1 MTLAS
6 LSPRDRRALS
16 IAGWIL
22 IPSLLYVFA
31 VKPYFGS
38 LATIK
43 EQIEDEQSMLEREQ
57 NLAKRLP
64 TLPEEKVRVSN
75 ELRQEAS
82 RLFVGEDELVATGHL
97 AEYIA
102 DLADEYNVNLI
113 QSETRNGAA
122 VAPGVR
128 SVQVEVRA
136 EGEVYAVMHFLE
148 RLESGDKLVRL
159 SNLVL
164 EKSSRSAMPQPQQM
178 AQTGGLTP
186 VQYNQALQRQQQM
199 MRNQQGNN
207 WNRNRGNTSGSRS
220 QRSGSGNRGGTS
232 SGSQQP
238 IRLPIT
244 SLNNMVSGGG
254 VNVSFG
260 DGGGSS
266 SSPRVVS
273 GTSGQIGG
281 IPGLSIVRAPDG
293 SRSLSYGGQTVPV
306 GPAPTRPPVQ
316 YSGGVVTGGVAPQQ
330 NMGSMQGRNPYARPG
345 GSMPVMNPN
354 QPPPPVDI
362 LSMTATVHGYR
373 LEGVPFNMDE
383 VDPAG
388 GPSPFARERFTLA
401 SMDQVIDRNPFDPNR
416 RAPNTARHVSTGGP
430 EQPALRLTGTGISD
444 NYSFAL
450 ITSMMETRSQMVPVG
465 GYIFG
470 YRLNDVT
477 AETAVLTTPTGGTL
491 VLRVSPPG
499 TYAMSGPARTA
510 NGMPANIAQ
519 PTLLS
524 NMDPASQEKLKDAIA
539 EAMKRA
545 MSGAD
550 GGSLPDTAVV
560 MEFKLND
567 LLKPVPS
574 DQESR
579 PSEPSPPP
587 SPSPAR
593 GESTSESGS
602 SSSAQSVPSKV
613 SQQQSPSVK
622 Q

>member
-57 NLAKRLP
+57 NLAKKLP

-75 ELRQEAS
+75 DLRQEAS

-148 RLESGDKLVRL
+148 KLETGDKLVRL

-164 EKSSRSAMPQPQQM
+164 EKSSRSAMPQPQSM
-178 AQTGGLTP
+178 AQTGGVTP

-199 MRNQQGNN
+199 MMNQQGN
-207 WNRNRGNTSGSRS
+207 NRNRGNTSGTRSR
-220 QRSGSGNRGGTS
+220 RSS
-232 SGSQQP
+232 SG
-238 IRLPIT
+238 
-244 SLNNMVSGGG
+244 
-254 VNVSFG
+254 
-260 DGGGSS
+260 GSV
-266 SSPRVVS
+266 SSPMVIG
-273 GTSGQIGG
+273 GTSGQISG
-281 IPGLSIVRAPDG
+281 IQSLSVVRAPDG
-293 SRSLSYGGQTVPV
+293 SQSISYGGQTIPI
-306 GPAPTRPPVQ
+306 GPGAATRPQVQ
-316 YSGGVVTGGVAPQQ
+316 YSGGMVTGGAAPQQ
-330 NMGSMQGRNPYARPG
+330 NMAGIQVGGGNPYARPG
-345 GSMPVMNPN
+345 AGMPAMNPN

-383 VDPAG
+383 IDPHG
-388 GPSPFARERFTLA
+388 GPSPFAREKFTLA

-450 ITSMMETRSQMVPVG
+450 ITSMMEARSQVVPVG

-470 YRLNDVT
+470 YRLNDVS

-510 NGMPANIAQ
+510 NGMPANIAN
-519 PTLLS
+519 PASLG
-524 NMDPASQEKLKDAIA
+524 NMDPASQEKLSQAIA
-539 EAMKRA
+539 DAMKRA
-545 MSGAD
+545 MSGA
-550 GGSLPDTAVV
+550 GGNAMGDSAVV
-560 MEFKLND
+560 MD
-567 LLKPVPS
+567 LKFDDSATPAPS
-574 DQESR
+574 TNQPGR
-579 PSEPSPPP
+579 PSGSSQSP
-587 SPSPAR
+587 SPSPAQ
-593 GESTSESGS
+593 GTSTSESGS
-602 SSSAQSVPSKV
+602 SSGTPAAPTKV
-613 SQQQSPSVK
+613 SQQPSASVK